1 MDKMK
6 TVIAISGPT
15 GVGKTALAI
24 SLANHFQTEII
35 SCDSR
40 QFYRE
45 MSIGVAKPSSDELS
59 AVPHHFISFLAIEE
73 EYTAGMFSR
82 EARAKIQEL
91 FQWNEVVVVVGG
103 SMLYMDALL
112 YGLDELPGDKEVRNT
127 LNERY
132 ESEGLDALVKEL
144 QLKDPQFAAKADLE
158 NAHRVIRALEVIQ
171 ITGKPF
177 SELRTQSSDC
187 IEANIVH
194 VFLSGEREWVYNRI
208 NKRVDQ
214 MVKDGLFEEVQG
226 LQSLKQLQALN
237 TVGYKEIFRHF
248 EGDCSKEEAITEIKK
263 NTRNYA
269 KRQMTWYR
277 NKPHVRQFDVQKG
290 VVSAKI
296 ISLVER

>member
-1 MDKMK
+1 MK

-15 GVGKTALAI
+15 GVGKTAMAI
-24 SLANHFQTEII
+24 SLASHYQTEII

-40 QFYRE
+40 QFYKE
-45 MSIGVAKPSSDELS
+45 MYIGVARPSMEELS
-59 AVPHHFISFLAIEE
+59 AARHHFISFLSIEE

-82 EARAKIQEL
+82 DARVKIQEL
-91 FQWNEVVVVVGG
+91 FLTNDVVVVVGG

-132 ESEGLDALVKEL
+132 ESEGLEVLVKEL
-144 QLKDPQFAAKADLE
+144 QFKDSAFAVQVDLE

-171 ITGKPF
+171 ITGKPI
-177 SELRTQSSDC
+177 SELRIQSS
-187 IEANIVH
+187 EAIDAEIVH
-194 VFLSGEREWVYNRI
+194 VFLSGEREWVYERI
-208 NKRVDQ
+208 NRRVDQ
-214 MVKDGLFEEVQG
+214 MVEAGLFEEVIG
-226 LQSLKQLQALN
+226 LQTLQHLQALN
-237 TVGYKEIFRHF
+237 TVGYKEIFKF
-248 EGDCSKEEAITEIKK
+248 LEGNFSKEEAIVEIKK

-277 NKPHVRQFDVQKG
+277 NKPYVRQIDVQKG
-290 VVSAKI
+290 EVSAEI